1 MPASASYGNYSGYQG
16 ASRTTTGKSTA
27 SHILDPR
34 LLAVS
39 EQLPDLFDH
48 KRVLDIGCNDGRVG
62 VDIALHFAPTLVQGI
77 DKDPILV
84 SKAKSHLSFR
94 WSRLGPNGEID
105 YFPASS
111 LEKEGHVPYPTDDA
125 EVLDYDGDGEAMD
138 TTADGEQEASIGHGG
153 FPHNVKFIRAD
164 YHDWKTELAQWDT
177 ITMLSVVKWLH
188 LERGDE
194 GLKNVFLK
202 TYEALSPGGY
212 LVFEPQDWKSYGT
225 AVKKNPDQKK
235 QKDAVQ
241 IRPEK
246 FLELLEETG
255 FEVVVRL
262 EEGRKRPL
270 YVLRK

>member
-1 MPASASYGNYSGYQG
+1 MDADFI
-16 ASRTTTGKSTA
+16 ST
-27 SHILDPR
+27 
-34 LLAVS
+34 
-39 EQLPDLFDH
+39 
-48 KRVLDIGCNDGRVG
+48 
-62 VDIALHFAPTLVQGI
+62 
-77 DKDPILV
+77 
-84 SKAKSHLSFR
+84 
-94 WSRLGPNGEID
+94 
-105 YFPASS
+105 
-111 LEKEGHVPYPTDDA
+111 
-125 EVLDYDGDGEAMD
+125 
-138 TTADGEQEASIGHGG
+138 
-153 FPHNVKFIRAD
+153 
-164 YHDWKTELAQWDT
+164 
-177 ITMLSVVKWLH
+177 
-188 LERGDE
+188 

-241 IRPEK
+241 IRPEN